1 MIEILL
7 EAERAL
13 TAGRLDHAQH
23 LYDQAVLADPCNSI
37 AVVGLARV
45 ALERGDEHG
54 AHDLAERALSLDPE
68 NVAALRLSMR
78 LEEVF
83 AARGEPLVA
92 PTTTTTASPPATPP
106 TASNAS
112 AAPSNPAAVT
122 TPEPPAAEPAGPAT
136 TEARPGLL
144 RRLFGRR

>member
-13 TAGRLDHAQH
+13 TAGRLDQAQH
-23 LYDQAVLADPCNSI
+23 LYDQAVLADPRNSI

-68 NVAALRLSMR
+68 NVAARRLSFR

-83 AARGEPLVA
+83 EARGEPLVA
-92 PTTTTTASPPATPP
+92 RATSATPAPSDTSRTAMPP
-106 TASNAS
+106 TADQAR
-112 AAPSNPAAVT
+112 
-122 TPEPPAAEPAGPAT
+122 PPAVGAGQPSDDGAPAPAVAA
-136 TEARPGLL
+136 ARPGLL
-144 RRLFGRR
+144 RRLFRRG